1 MAKAKPLPPEELGW
15 RCSTDDFSFNTTN
28 DIASLQEV
36 IGQERAMR
44 SIEFGLGVANHKYN
58 VFVLGE
64 SGTGKSSTVKDIIS
78 EKAKHEPVPDDWC
91 YVYNFSDPDR
101 PKTLRLSPGRGSD
114 LAGEMDSLVESLQRD
129 IPRVFESKDYEKH
142 RDEIIE
148 GQQERTR
155 ALFLRLEQ
163 MAAQKGLMLKKSA
176 SGLSVVPSHEGKPMP
191 QEVFNALP
199 AEKKAEIERNLEQMQ
214 DKLSDVIRD
223 ARSIDK
229 ETKERINRLDREVV
243 QYVVNPLVDD
253 VLDHFKEFEEVVRFL
268 GEVKESLLENIDDF
282 RGREEMPLAALG
294 GLRLQRQEPS
304 FERYKVNVIVNNKDT
319 VGAPV
324 VYECNPTYYN
334 LFGRV
339 EFRIQ
344 LGGVGT
350 TDFTMIKAGSA
361 HKANG
366 GYLVVNAMDVLRNIF
381 VYDALKR
388 MIKEGEVRIEDVW
401 EQYRLVSSTTLKP
414 EPIPTSI
421 KLVLIGEPFIYY
433 LLYNVDRE
441 YRKLFKVKADFEN
454 FMERSGD
461 NIQKYAMFIATR
473 CKEEGLIPF
482 DKTAVARVVEQGCR
496 LAGDKEKLTTR
507 FNEIKNIVVESSY
520 WARAEGAS
528 IVTADHVEKAE
539 QERIYRHSKIEDRYR
554 DYITQDTIM
563 VDTEG
568 SVVGQV
574 NGLAVLD
581 PGDYA
586 FGKPSRI
593 TARTYL
599 GDGGVFN
606 IEREVK
612 MSGKIHN
619 KAMMILTS
627 FLGDR
632 FARDFPLKLSA
643 SVTFEQL
650 YDEIAGDSATC
661 TEVYALLSS
670 LSGVPLKQGIAVTG
684 SMNQRGEVQ
693 PIGGVNQ
700 KIEGFY
706 DVCKARGLTG
716 GQGVIIPR
724 RNVRNLMLK
733 REVVEAVEAGKFAI
747 YPIDMVDEGLEI
759 LTGMEPGAR
768 GEAGAF
774 PEGTVNRLA
783 EQRLAEL
790 ARKIKEFAKAPA
802 KKPALKD
809 NNNNNDNGGKP
820 GPDKAP

>member
-1 MAKAKPLPPEELGW
+1 MDKAKPLLPEELGW
-15 RCSTDDFSFNTTN
+15 RCRTDTFSFNTT
-28 DIASLQEV
+28 DDLSSLQEIV
-36 IGQERAMR
+36 GQERAMR
-44 SIEFGLGVANHKYN
+44 SIEFGLGVSNHKYN

-64 SGTGKSSTVKDIIS
+64 SGTGKSSTVKEIIS
-78 EKAKHEPVPDDWC
+78 ERARHEPVPDDWC
-91 YVYNFSDPDR
+91 YVFNFSNPDC
-101 PKTLRLSPGRGSD
+101 PTALRLPPGKGGA
-114 LAGEMDSLVESLQRD
+114 LAVEMDALVEALKRD

-142 RDEIIE
+142 RDEIID

-155 ALFLRLEQ
+155 SMFLRLEQ
-163 MAAQKGLMLKKSA
+163 LVAEKGLMLKKSA
-176 SGLSVVPSHEGKPMP
+176 SGLSVVPATEGKPMA
-191 QEVFNALP
+191 QEVFNGLP
-199 AEKKAEIERNLEQMQ
+199 SEKREELERELGIMQ

-223 ARSIDK
+223 ARVIDK
-229 ETKERINRLDREVV
+229 ETKDRVDRLDREVV

-253 VLDHFKEFEEVVRFL
+253 MLGHFKDFKAVVEFL
-268 GEVKESLLENIDDF
+268 YKVKENLLENIDDF
-282 RGREEMPLAALG
+282 RPRDEMPLAALG
-294 GLRLQRQEPS
+294 GLRLQKQEPT
-304 FERYKVNVIVNNKDT
+304 FERYMVNVLVNNKDT

-324 VYECNPTYYN
+324 IYECNPTYYN

-339 EFRIQ
+339 EYRFQ

-350 TDFTMIKAGSA
+350 TDFTMVKAGSA

-366 GYLVVNAMDVLRNIF
+366 GYLVVNALDVLRNIF
-381 VYDALKR
+381 VYDAIKR

-414 EPIPTSI
+414 EPIPTNI
-421 KLVLIGEPFIYY
+421 KLVMIGEPFIYY
-433 LLYNVDRE
+433 LLYNLDNE

-454 FMERSGD
+454 FMERSDD
-461 NIQKYAMFIATR
+461 NIMKYAMYVATR
-473 CKEEGLIPF
+473 CREEGLLPF
-482 DKTAVARVVEQGCR
+482 DRSGVGKVVEHGCR
-496 LAGDKEKLTTR
+496 LAGDKEKLSTR
-507 FNEIKNIVVESSY
+507 FNEIKNMVVESNY
-520 WARAEGAS
+520 WAKAEGAAL
-528 IVTADHVEKAE
+528 VTAAHVEKAE
-539 QERIYRHSKIEDRYR
+539 QERIYRHSRIEDRYR

-563 VDTEG
+563 VDTDG
-568 SVVGQV
+568 AVVGQV

-593 TARTYL
+593 TARTYI
-599 GDGGVFN
+599 GEGGVFN

-632 FARDFPLKLSA
+632 FAREFPLKLSA

-650 YDEIAGDSATC
+650 YDEVEGDSATC

-706 DVCKARGLTG
+706 DVCKVRGLTG

-733 REVVEAVEAGKFAI
+733 REVVEAVEEGRFAI
-747 YPIDMVDEGLEI
+747 YPIDMVDDGLEI
-759 LTGMEPGAR
+759 LTGMEAGAR
-768 GEAGAF
+768 GGDGAF
-774 PEGTVNRLA
+774 PDGTVNRLA
-783 EQRLAEL
+783 EQRLGEL
-790 ARKIKEFAKAPA
+790 ARKIKEFGRGPA
-802 KKPALKD
+802 KKSGDAS
-809 NNNNNDNGGKP
+809 NNGNNSNP
-820 GPDKAP
+820 GQDKGL